1 MSTIDE
7 HFAISEDK
15 TRIQLK
21 NLTIGYRNR
30 KSVKIVAENINAQ
43 IDEGEL
49 TCLLGA
55 NGIGKSTLLR
65 TLSAFQ
71 PKLYGEIIINNNAID
86 TYSEKEL
93 AMLVSV
99 VLTEKPDI
107 KNMTV
112 RSLIA
117 LGRSPYTGFW
127 GRLTPR
133 DNAAIDEAID
143 LVKIESLTQRL
154 IHTLSDGERQK
165 TMIAKALAQNTPIIF
180 LDEPTA
186 FLDFPSKVEMMQL
199 LQRLSRET
207 NKTIFLSTHDLELA
221 LQIADKIWLMDD
233 QATIHVGT
241 PEDLSLNGSL
251 SSFFARKGVV
261 FDKETGLF
269 RVENDTDREIRITGQ
284 GRLYAMIHKALLR
297 NRILTTHD
305 VNSPDCI
312 EVEENSICYKHA
324 NGKKV
329 WVNSIEELL
338 KEIVK

>member
-1 MSTIDE
+1 MTANNKYLAADE
-7 HFAISEDK
+7 DRAM
-15 TRIQLK
+15 IQLK
-21 NLTIGYRNR
+21 NLAIGYRNR

-43 IDEGEL
+43 IFESEL

-71 PKLYGEIIINNNAID
+71 PKLSGEIIINNESINN
-86 TYSEKEL
+86 YSEKEL
-93 AMLVSV
+93 SMLVSV

-133 DNAAIDEAID
+133 DIAEIDKAIT
-143 LVKIESLTQRL
+143 LVGIENLTHRL

-233 QATIHVGT
+233 DANIHVGT
-241 PEDLSLNGSL
+241 PEDLSLNGCL
-251 SSFFARKGVV
+251 DGFFSRKGVV
-261 FDKETGLF
+261 FDKDTGLF
-269 RVENDTDREIRITGQ
+269 RVENEIEREIQLIGHCQ
-284 GRLYAMIHKALLR
+284 PYAMIRKALLR
-297 NRILTTHD
+297 NRIYAARD
-305 VNSPDCI
+305 VNSPDSI
-312 EVEENSICYKHA
+312 EVVENGILFRHA
-324 NGKKV
+324 NGKEV
-329 WVNSIEELL
+329 LVNSIEELL
-338 KEIVK
+338 KELLR

>member
-43 IDEGEL
+43 IYEGEL

-143 LVKIESLTQRL
+143 LVKIESLTHRL

-269 RVENDTDREIRITGQ
+269 RVENDTDREIRIIGQ
-284 GRLYAMIHKALLR
+284 GRIYAMIHKALLR
-297 NRILTTHD
+297 NRILATHD

-312 EVEENSICYKHA
+312 EVEENSICYKHV